1 MLLSITDRF
10 KQKHYFLHFYPHLE
24 CIIHVLNFTSF
35 NNYGI
40 QNPKEWFFNKE
51 STIVYSH
58 DFFSFTFY
66 IQECQNCL
74 KVYMCIT
81 LFSMVDQW
89 ESCTNTSLSKGLGF
103 DNENSQKS
111 LEPIKWKKVKMISIL
126 VKRNLIDKCSDYE
139 HFFTWKWWNY
149 WL

>member
-40 QNPKEWFFNKE
+40 QNPKEWVFNKE

-58 DFFSFTFY
+58 DFFLHFLYTRMSKLF
-66 IQECQNCL
+66 
-74 KVYMCIT
+74 KSVY
-81 LFSMVDQW
+81 VYH
-89 ESCTNTSLSKGLGF
+89 
-103 DNENSQKS
+103 
-111 LEPIKWKKVKMISIL
+111 PILHGRPVRIM
-126 VKRNLIDKCSDYE
+126 
-139 HFFTWKWWNY
+139 H
-149 WL
+149 